1 MAVRIKEIQEGVI
14 MRMETKYLLMAET
27 EQTIQE
33 IASAGGMSLQKSMAV
48 PLRWTEKMHRF
59 SRLWRE

>member
-1 MAVRIKEIQEGVI
+1 